1 MKKVL
6 SLLLCLCLMAG
17 LFAGCASENT
27 PYVPTGDALLPE
39 DADLDALESEKETAP
54 QELSL
59 VYYADRS
66 MNPLSCT
73 DFTNRV
79 LFSLIYQGLFSVSS
93 SNEAVPILCKEFYTT
108 SDQRSYTVFLED
120 AVFSDGSRVTL
131 DDVLATYE
139 AAQKSAYYSGRFGH
153 VRSIALSS
161 DGGITFNLDTPME
174 NFLLLLDVPILK
186 ASQLEDENP
195 LGTGPYILDSS
206 LGGVYLRRN
215 TAWWCSSPDLV
226 VTADSVLLVPA
237 ESPTHIRDQFEFADV
252 GLVCADPCSDG
263 YADYRCDYELWDCEN
278 GIMMYLGCNVGYEQK
293 GKKSTMYFK
302 NDNVRTALTYAIDRQ
317 ALVDENYRSYA
328 KPTALA
334 VSPGSPYYSPG
345 LEAKYSYDPVRLINA
360 INNAGTPKDPI
371 RLLVN
376 RDDSLRLRTAR
387 RIAEMLQECGLAVE
401 LVERSTNDFV
411 QYVKAG
417 NFDLYLGQTK
427 LSANMDLSAF
437 YRPWGNLTWGNTSN
451 ANLYE
456 LCQKALENE
465 GNYYDLHKAVAEDG
479 KIIPIMFLGYAIYA
493 TRGLLTDLQPSR
505 DNVFFY
511 TLGRTDSDAEIPAG

>member
-6 SLLLCLCLMAG
+6 SLLLCVCLMAG

-153 VRSIALSS
+153 VRSIALSD

-174 NFLLLLDVPILK
+174 
-186 ASQLEDENP
+186 
-195 LGTGPYILDSS
+195 
-206 LGGVYLRRN
+206 
-215 TAWWCSSPDLV
+215 
-226 VTADSVLLVPA
+226 
-237 ESPTHIRDQFEFADV
+237 
-252 GLVCADPCSDG
+252 
-263 YADYRCDYELWDCEN
+263 
-278 GIMMYLGCNVGYEQK
+278 
-293 GKKSTMYFK
+293 
-302 NDNVRTALTYAIDRQ
+302 
-317 ALVDENYRSYA
+317 
-328 KPTALA
+328 
-334 VSPGSPYYSPG
+334 
-345 LEAKYSYDPVRLINA
+345 
-360 INNAGTPKDPI
+360 
-371 RLLVN
+371 
-376 RDDSLRLRTAR
+376 
-387 RIAEMLQECGLAVE
+387 
-401 LVERSTNDFV
+401 
-411 QYVKAG
+411 
-417 NFDLYLGQTK
+417 
-427 LSANMDLSAF
+427 
-437 YRPWGNLTWGNTSN
+437 TSF
-451 ANLYE
+451 
-456 LCQKALENE
+456 CCWTC
-465 GNYYDLHKAVAEDG
+465 
-479 KIIPIMFLGYAIYA
+479 PF
-493 TRGLLTDLQPSR
+493 
-505 DNVFFY
+505 
-511 TLGRTDSDAEIPAG
+511 